1 MQPTSIASP
10 ETAAPTVT
18 LGSPL
23 TLPCGITVPN
33 RIGKA
38 PLSEGLGS
46 RTNGPTDELVRL
58 YRAWAEGGS
67 GLQVT
72 GNIMIDYRAV
82 GEPGNVVIEDDRDLE
97 KLAECAAAAKSA
109 GAPAIAQINH
119 PGRQALVGVATR
131 FVAPSAVK
139 VKIPGAPFPK
149 PKALTHEEIL
159 DTIERY
165 ATASRIAVEAG
176 YDGVQLHGAHGYL
189 VSQFLSP
196 LVNQRE
202 DEWGGDSERRRKF
215 VLEVAKAMRAAIG
228 PDKIL
233 SVKLNSADFQ
243 RGGFSEDESLAVI
256 EALGNQGVDLLE
268 ISGGTYE
275 KPAMVGAAHRKAAE
289 KKEAKKSESTRAR
302 EAYFLEFAE
311 RARQVTNMPLMI
323 TGGLRSASAMQEAL
337 DEGIEMVGLG
347 RPVCLEPDLPN
358 RLIADSETVS
368 ALGDVRTGIKM
379 LDSAAELWWNNIQ
392 LQRIGAGKP
401 PRKHMTGWEAVGH
414 ALVRDGIGAI
424 RRKRS

>member
-1 MQPTSIASP
+1 MQPTQTI
-10 ETAAPTVT
+10 APTVT

-23 TLPCGITVPN
+23 TLPCGIEVPN

-46 RTNGPTDELVRL
+46 RTNAPTDELVRL

-72 GNIMIDYRAV
+72 GNIMVDRRAV

-97 KLAECAAAAKSA
+97 KLAECAAAAKST

-119 PGRQALVGVATR
+119 PGRQALVGIATR

-139 VKIPGAPFPK
+139 VSIPGAPFPK

-159 DTIERY
+159 ETIERY

-196 LVNQRE
+196 LVNKRD

-215 VLEVAKAMRAAIG
+215 ALDTAAAMREAIG

-256 EALGNQGVDLLE
+256 EALGAQGVDLLE

-275 KPAMVGAAHRKAAE
+275 KPAMVGAAHRKA
-289 KKEAKKSESTRAR
+289 EARKSDSTRAR

-311 RARQVTNMPLMI
+311 RARAVTDMPLMI
-323 TGGLRSASAMQEAL
+323 TGGLRSARAMQEAL

-347 RPVCLEPDLPN
+347 RPVCLEPDLPG
-358 RLIADSETVS
+358 RLIADAGTVS
-368 ALGDVRTGIKM
+368 NLKEVRTGVKLI
-379 LDSAAELWWNNIQ
+379 DSAAELWWNNIQ
-392 LQRIGAGKP
+392 LSRIGAGKP
-401 PRKHMTGWEAVGH
+401 PRRFLTGWEAVGH
-414 ALVRDGIGAI
+414 ALVRDGIRAV

>member
-1 MQPTSIASP
+1 MQPTEIASP
-10 ETAAPTVT
+10 PVT

-38 PLSEGLGS
+38 PLSEQLGS
-46 RTNGPTDELVRL
+46 RTNGPTDDLVRL
-58 YRAWAEGGS
+58 YRRWAEGGT
-67 GLQVT
+67 GLLIT
-72 GNIMIDYRAV
+72 GNIMIDRRSV
-82 GEPGNVVIEDDRDLE
+82 GEPRNVVIEDDRDLE
-97 KLAECAAAAKSA
+97 KLAECAEAAKSC

-131 FVAPSAVK
+131 FVAPSAVR
-139 VKIPGAPFPK
+139 VNIPGAPFPK

-159 DTIERY
+159 DIIERF
-165 ATASRIAVEAG
+165 ATAAKVSVDAG
-176 YDGVQLHGAHGYL
+176 FDGVQLHGAHGYL

-196 LVNQRE
+196 LVNQRD

-215 VLEVAKAMRAAIG
+215 VLEVAAAMRAAIG

-256 EALGNQGVDLLE
+256 EALGDQGVDLLE
-268 ISGGTYE
+268 VSGGTYE
-275 KPAMVGAAHRKAAE
+275 KPAMVGAAHRKE
-289 KKEAKKSESTRAR
+289 DLKKSERTRAR

-311 RARQVTNMPLMI
+311 RAKEITDMPLMV
-323 TGGLRSASAMQEAL
+323 TGGLRSARAMQEAL
-337 DEGIEMVGLG
+337 DEGIHMVGLG
-347 RPVCLEPDLPN
+347 RPVCLEPDLPK
-358 RLIADSETVS
+358 RLIADSSTVS
-368 ALGDVRTGIKM
+368 SLKDIRTGVKL
-379 LDSAAELWWNNIQ
+379 LDAPADLWWNNIQ
-392 LQRIGAGKP
+392 LQRIGAGKE
-401 PRKHMTGWEAVGH
+401 PRKHLTAWESIGH
-414 ALVRDGIGAI
+414 ALVRDGLNAV